1 MSVHRTLCDVLE
13 TNRLGDRTIS
23 YIAGEKDERTVSC
36 GDLYYRALGI
46 LHHLQ
51 SQGLGPGDELI
62 LFTDSNEQFVDV
74 FWACLLGGIVPVPA
88 AARFRDEHRLKLFRV
103 FLKLAR
109 PYVFTSVN
117 LHSRLALF
125 AQTNDL
131 MAEFSELSRRTIL
144 VDEIDDISQL
154 GEKHRVSPEDTALVQ
169 FSSGSTSQP
178 KGVVL
183 THANILTNIDA
194 SIEAAGLREDDVT
207 LSWMPLSH
215 DMGLIGFHLTFLV
228 CNSHQ
233 NLMATDLFVRR
244 PLLWLKKAS
253 EKRATILCSPNF
265 GYQHFLKAYRSKG
278 LSDVDL
284 SCVRLVF
291 NGAEPISVDLC
302 EDFLMEMSGLG
313 LRSSAMFP
321 VYGLAEAS
329 LAVSFPPPESHYK
342 WITVNRHSLGLGDR
356 SRVLPDGHSDGV
368 RFMRLGSSI
377 RDCEVRISSAE
388 GKPVEAGVVGHIQIR
403 GANVTHGYYRAE
415 PQIESLF
422 TEDGWL
428 DTGDLGLFVDDD
440 LIVTGRTREIIFANG
455 HNYYPQDIEN
465 VVQQLEGLEGGRVAA
480 VCSRNL
486 ETQTDDLLVFV
497 RYREEL
503 ESFISTISDIK
514 RRVTEKIGLEVA
526 HVLPIDRI
534 PKTTSG
540 KVQRYLLASGYR
552 EGSYDA
558 AIQEIGRLQGS
569 RQAAEENLQIELEY
583 VLKDIFDTV
592 IVDKEIGIEDDLF
605 ELGTSSLAL
614 AEIYQRIEDLYP
626 GQTEITDMFDH
637 PTIRMLACHLNGK
650 LAGGPRA
657 SVP

>member
-503 ESFISTISDIK
+503 FISTISDIK

>member
-440 LIVTGRTREIIFANG
+440 LIVTGRTREIIW
-455 HNYYPQDIEN
+455 
-465 VVQQLEGLEGGRVAA
+465 
-480 VCSRNL
+480 
-486 ETQTDDLLVFV
+486 V
-497 RYREEL
+497 R
-503 ESFISTISDIK
+503 
-514 RRVTEKIGLEVA
+514 
-526 HVLPIDRI
+526 
-534 PKTTSG
+534 
-540 KVQRYLLASGYR
+540 
-552 EGSYDA
+552 
-558 AIQEIGRLQGS
+558 
-569 RQAAEENLQIELEY
+569 
-583 VLKDIFDTV
+583 
-592 IVDKEIGIEDDLF
+592 LF
-605 ELGTSSLAL
+605 
-614 AEIYQRIEDLYP
+614 
-626 GQTEITDMFDH
+626 
-637 PTIRMLACHLNGK
+637 
-650 LAGGPRA
+650 
-657 SVP
+657 

>member
-403 GANVTHGYYRAE
+403 GANVTRGYYRAE

-558 AIQEIGRLQGS
+558 AIQEIGCLQGS

-657 SVP
+657 SAP